1 ARNAGA
7 FAEKISDRTP
17 GVAYTVVGE
26 STRADRV
33 RCAFV
38 SDEDM
43 RVVAA
48 TMGVDVDAYDRSRVP
63 LAAPPIGDPLPP
75 AAQEALPAE
84 PSPAPRRRAPAKK
97 AAPEP
102 IGELTADY
110 VRAHGRQVTLAKY
123 SGPFPVVGYFEDDA
137 DPATVTAVGPHPE
150 D

>member
-1 ARNAGA
+1 
-7 FAEKISDRTP
+7 
-17 GVAYTVVGE
+17 
-26 STRADRV
+26 
-33 RCAFV
+33 
-38 SDEDM
+38 
-43 RVVAA
+43 
-48 TMGVDVDAYDRSRVP
+48 
-63 LAAPPIGDPLPP
+63 
-75 AAQEALPAE
+75 AQEALPAE

-150 D
+150 DDDRCMVTYSYDGKGERVHDMDDDERFTIAL